1 MAFGAGDPP
10 AGFAL
15 TAPMAMRHSRLDAV
29 SVIGQVALYAALAA
43 FLAVFANWPAYRQ
56 LGPDQAVI
64 KLSIVHE
71 PRLVQPCRQRTPEEL
86 AQLPPNM
93 RAPMSCQRERA
104 PLVAEVDL
112 DGRLVLRQVA
122 EQSGLA
128 RDGRATLY
136 HRLVT
141 KAGRHEVAVRLRDQ
155 AGTADFNYRGAASVQ
170 LRPAQNLVI
179 DFDAARGAIT
189 FR

>member
-1 MAFGAGDPP
+1 MNVQHA
-10 AGFAL
+10 
-15 TAPMAMRHSRLDAV
+15 RLGV
-29 SVIGQVALYAALAA
+29 IPVIGQVVLYAALAA
-43 FLAVFANWPAYRQ
+43 VLVLFSDWPRYHQ
-56 LGPDQAVI
+56 LGPGEALV

-71 PRLVQPCRQRTPEEL
+71 PRLVQPCRERTAEEL
-86 AQLPPNM
+86 AKLPPNM
-93 RAPMSCQRERA
+93 RAPMICERERA

-122 EQSGLA
+122 QPSGLA

-141 KAGRHEVAVRLRDQ
+141 TAGRHDIAVRLRDE
-155 AGTADFNYRGAASVQ
+155 AGTGDFNYKGSASVQ
-170 LRPAQNLVI
+170 LRPAQVLVI
-179 DFDAARGAIT
+179 DFDRGSGGIT